1 MTAQQKVNT
10 RNTVLIVMVVFA
22 ALLRLFTYKFQYLS
36 NFTPVGAI
44 AMFGGIYFDKKW
56 KAYAV
61 VLLTLWASDVIIN
74 HGYTGKWSFWSIYTF
89 WYSVCFS
96 LTVLIGSLIKKV
108 TWANSLLIVLAPVAI
123 HWLVMD
129 IPGVTVQGYPV
140 TVGGYIQSLTAAIP
154 FEKNMLLGD
163 LVYGLL
169 LIGGFEFAKSKYT
182 FLRSNTEL
190 AVA

>member
-1 MTAQQKVNT
+1 MTTQQKVNT

-74 HGYTGKWSFWSIYTF
+74 HGYTGKWSLWSIYTF
-89 WYSVCFS
+89 WNVICFS
-96 LTVLIGSLIKKV
+96 LTVFIGSLIKKV
-108 TWANSLLIVLAPVAI
+108 NLANSLLIILTPVLI
-123 HWLVMD
+123 HWLLMD
-129 IPGVTVQGYPV
+129 IPGVTVLGYPV
-140 TVGGYIQSLTAAIP
+140 TIAGYIQSLTLALP

-163 LVYGLL
+163 IAYGILL
-169 LIGGFEFAKSKYT
+169 FGGFEFAKSRYT
-182 FLRSNTEL
+182 FLRTKAEL